1 MATRTDDEPACP
13 VQICLLGDLLVLTD
27 GKPVAMRHGEKI
39 EALLCSLGL
48 RPDQWVPREKLLCM
62 LWPDG
67 DPSLI
72 GKSLNSLV
80 YYLHTVLGDA
90 LDGAAPVLHK
100 SGAYRLNSA
109 AGICVDVERFTAWAD
124 AGDRQA
130 GAGQPEAAMASYE
143 RAVRLYRGDL
153 SGCPDSYAALERERL
168 RARCLDLLVRMAEHH
183 VRRGDY
189 GLGLEYAGRLLRHDP
204 CREDAYRLVMRCYVR
219 LGQRAEALRT
229 YRLCAAILRAEFD
242 AVPEPAT
249 TELYEQI
256 RRSPERV

>member
-1 MATRTDDEPACP
+1 
-13 VQICLLGDLLVLTD
+13 
-27 GKPVAMRHGEKI
+27 
-39 EALLCSLGL
+39 
-48 RPDQWVPREKLLCM
+48 M

-67 DPSLI
+67 DPTLA

-80 YYLHTVLGDA
+80 YHLHTVLGDA

-100 SGAYRLNSA
+100 GGSYRLNSA

-130 GAGQPEAAMASYE
+130 SAGHHEAAMASYE
-143 RAVRLYRGDL
+143 RAVRLYRGDMCC
-153 SGCPDSYAALERERL
+153 CPDSYAVLERERL
-168 RARCLDLLVRMAEHH
+168 RARCLDLLARMAQHYY
-183 VRRGDY
+183 RRGDHV
-189 GLGLEYAGRLLRHDP
+189 LCLEYAGRLLRHDP
-204 CREDAYRLVMRCYVR
+204 CREDAYRVVMRCYVR

-249 TELYEQI
+249 TELYEQV
-256 RRSPERV
+256 RRSPERI